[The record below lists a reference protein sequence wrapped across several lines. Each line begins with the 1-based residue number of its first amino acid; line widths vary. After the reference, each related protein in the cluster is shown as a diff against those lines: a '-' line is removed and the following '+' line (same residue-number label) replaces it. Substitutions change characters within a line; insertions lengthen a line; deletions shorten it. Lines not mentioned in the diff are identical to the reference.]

1 MGRVLSGSTAG
12 AGVFGGASG
21 AAALA
26 RIGGLLPLYGTGE
39 VRVFFAGDGPLTFV
53 PKAVRHRIRVFGGGA
68 SSLADGQSSSF
79 ASLISATGGKAP
91 AGLAGG
97 LGGQGIGGDFQANGG
112 RGGAGLNLGSGR
124 YAGGG
129 GGAAGSQLGAGG
141 DGGDADPYNS
151 GAIVGAGGGGGAIG
165 GNRGGNG
172 SATLGRGGGYGAS
185 VYSRATPDLPGL
197 NLHGEA
203 GALPSTGLAIPMLQF
218 VGGGAGASI
227 YTAGSGAGGHG
238 ANRTVNGGRSWTG
251 GDAGWGGGGGGTA
264 SSTASTPQMR
274 GGRGRYGGGM
284 GGGVPAG
291 AGGGG
296 GGGFAMGEFD
306 LTVGQ
311 SYVVTLAQAVL
322 SETDVETSSGIVI
335 VEW

>member
-1 MGRVLSGSTAG
+1 
-12 AGVFGGASG
+12 
-21 AAALA
+21 
-26 RIGGLLPLYGTGE
+26 
-39 VRVFFAGDGPLTFV
+39 
-53 PKAVRHRIRVFGGGA
+53 
-68 SSLADGQSSSF
+68 
-79 ASLISATGGKAP
+79 
-91 AGLAGG
+91 
-97 LGGQGIGGDFQANGG
+97 
-112 RGGAGLNLGSGR
+112 
-124 YAGGG
+124 
-129 GGAAGSQLGAGG
+129 
-141 DGGDADPYNS
+141 
-151 GAIVGAGGGGGAIG
+151 
-165 GNRGGNG
+165 
-172 SATLGRGGGYGAS
+172 
-185 VYSRATPDLPGL
+185 
-197 NLHGEA
+197 
-203 GALPSTGLAIPMLQF
+203 MLQF
-218 VGGGAGASI
+218 VGGGAGASF